1 MLDGVS
7 KTPLAR
13 LAMEYS
19 GMLTE
24 LQQSMEDDE
33 KANRWSSFFTRIR
46 DSEECYFRGLW
57 SSLIATNEEI
67 IHDASSEFPR
77 WTLFNLE
84 QFVCESIFN
93 EPVILR
99 TKIEGRKRSSPLDL
113 LNMSTHLN
121 AIFIIY
127 HRGLSDAGIKLIYA
141 NIARSVQIKVKI
153 LRYVADSTAEGMDR
167 NQVIEGVN
175 VLRARLTRD
184 F

>member
-1 MLDGVS
+1 
-7 KTPLAR
+7 
-13 LAMEYS
+13 
-19 GMLTE
+19 
-24 LQQSMEDDE
+24 
-33 KANRWSSFFTRIR
+33 
-46 DSEECYFRGLW
+46 
-57 SSLIATNEEI
+57 
-67 IHDASSEFPR
+67 
-77 WTLFNLE
+77 LFNLE